1 MSRFGTK
8 KGFGLMIVLIMLG
21 VVSMV
26 AASVALRTQASLQ
39 TNQQQSIELAAEDAA
54 YSGLQIGVAL
64 VENTGD
70 TWAGTGGMQTLPNRP
85 ELGYQVFVNSNFS
98 NNVPI
103 NDPDGTEIPPKAI
116 YLKSVGYF
124 HSQPRAGMTAIVS
137 QDEGVT
143 FNYPAFATD
152 SLNITNSIVDA
163 VDVSNIAVPDGA
175 PIRTNGDAAGAI
187 TLDSSYVNGD
197 VTVGPLG
204 DPAVALVTTGGA
216 GFSGS
221 ANVAG
226 ANLPLPSVTASYNDS
241 APVNT
246 GGVAPIPLPPPI
258 AAMLG
263 FLPVRFSAPPAGTYQ
278 AVRVDDATFGPAGG
292 FFPIQINILLLED
305 GDYYV
310 SEFTTNDQMAIVVP
324 GPNTRLHVRDTVAT
338 NASATTVSAV
348 TGGTGLQVYQTSPGG
363 GVTLNDTNASMIVT
377 SQGPMSVNTSAVKG
391 ALYGTDVSL
400 MDSQLTYRTEL
411 DGVALSANV
420 AGTWSLFGIRQMSPA
435 EVAAY

>member
-1 MSRFGTK
+1 
-8 KGFGLMIVLIMLG
+8 MIVLIMLG

-39 TNQQQSIELAAEDAA
+39 TNKQQSVNLAAEDAA
-54 YSGLQIGVAL
+54 FSGLQMAVAL

-70 TWAGTGGMQTLPNRP
+70 SWAGTGGIQTLPNRP

-98 NNVPI
+98 NTLPI
-103 NDPDGTEIPPKAI
+103 TDSDGTEIPPKSI
-116 YLKSVGYF
+116 YVKSVGY
-124 HSQPRAGMTAIVS
+124 HDSQTTAGMTAIVS

-152 SLNITNSIVDA
+152 SLNITNSIIDA
-163 VDVSNIAVPDGA
+163 VDSSNTAVPDGA

-187 TLDSSYVNGD
+187 TLNASYINGD

-221 ANVAG
+221 ADVAG
-226 ANLPLPSVTASYNDS
+226 SNLPLPTVTAAYNDS
-241 APVNT
+241 APVNV
-246 GGVAPIPLPPPI
+246 GGVAPVPLPPMI
-258 AAMLG
+258 SAMLG
-263 FLPVRFSAPPAGTYQ
+263 FMPVRFSAPPAGTYQ
-278 AVRVDDATFGPAGG
+278 AIRVDDATFGPAGG
-292 FFPIQINILLLED
+292 FFPFQFNILIMQD

-310 SEFTTNDQMAIVVP
+310 SEFTTDDDLAIVIP

-338 NASATTVSAV
+338 NAGATTIHQSS
-348 TGGTGLQVYQTSPGG
+348 GSGPGLQVYQTSAGG
-363 GVTLNDTNASMIVT
+363 SVTLNETDASVIVT
-377 SQGPMSVNTSAVKG
+377 AQGPMNVNTSAIRG

-400 MDSQLTYRTEL
+400 IDSNLTYRTEL
-411 DGVALSANV
+411 DGLALSANV
-420 AGTWSLFGIRQMSPA
+420 AGSWSLFGIRQMSPA
-435 EVAAY
+435 EVAGY